1 MDSSSQEAAVYNY
14 LDEED
19 RLRNI
24 LSRISG
30 VGEVQVMIT
39 YAGGSELV
47 PAYNS
52 DSSVQSSEETSVSGT
67 TRTLSLIHIL
77 EGLGIGDATPEGKM
91 IGKIVEV
98 LEDMAQAMDEMDE
111 MVAELD
117 ERVDE
122 LDIDLSEVEDE
133 LYGEDECDCGCEDED
148 CLLYTS
154 RCG

>member
-1 MDSSSQEAAVYNY
+1 MSYVSEKVAY
-14 LDEED
+14 LNG
-19 RLRNI
+19 L
-24 LSRISG
+24 
-30 VGEVQVMIT
+30 M
-39 YAGGSELV
+39 
-47 PAYNS
+47 
-52 DSSVQSSEETSVSGT
+52 
-67 TRTLSLIHIL
+67 

-148 CLLYTS
+148 FLEIVCPHCNETINFDQDAIIDGELVCPVCNQEIFPDTEEEE
-154 RCG
+154 

>member
-1 MDSSSQEAAVYNY
+1 MSYVSEKVAY
-14 LDEED
+14 LNG
-19 RLRNI
+19 L
-24 LSRISG
+24 
-30 VGEVQVMIT
+30 M
-39 YAGGSELV
+39 
-47 PAYNS
+47 
-52 DSSVQSSEETSVSGT
+52 
-67 TRTLSLIHIL
+67 

-148 CLLYTS
+148 FLEIVCRHCNETIYFDQDAIIDGELVCPVCNQEIFPDTEEEE
-154 RCG
+154 

>member
-1 MDSSSQEAAVYNY
+1 MSYVSEKVAY
-14 LDEED
+14 LNG
-19 RLRNI
+19 L
-24 LSRISG
+24 
-30 VGEVQVMIT
+30 M
-39 YAGGSELV
+39 
-47 PAYNS
+47 
-52 DSSVQSSEETSVSGT
+52 
-67 TRTLSLIHIL
+67 

-148 CLLYTS
+148 FLEIVCHCNETIYFDQDAIIRWGTGLSVCNQEIFPDTEEEE
-154 RCG
+154 

>member
-1 MDSSSQEAAVYNY
+1 MSYVSEKVAY
-14 LDEED
+14 LNG
-19 RLRNI
+19 L
-24 LSRISG
+24 
-30 VGEVQVMIT
+30 M
-39 YAGGSELV
+39 
-47 PAYNS
+47 
-52 DSSVQSSEETSVSGT
+52 
-67 TRTLSLIHIL
+67 

-122 LDIDLSEVEDE
+122 LDIDLSEVED
-133 LYGEDECDCGCEDED
+133 

-154 RCG
+154 RCV